1 MCFLSHDINY
11 YYILLIVFILQ
22 IYLQE
27 DSSEETYEIA
37 ERINNALKLQ
47 NLFSLSKNCKVL
59 FTKKFILL
67 LINLMSI
74 LIFF

>member
-59 FTKKFILL
+59 FI
-67 LINLMSI
+67 
-74 LIFF
+74 